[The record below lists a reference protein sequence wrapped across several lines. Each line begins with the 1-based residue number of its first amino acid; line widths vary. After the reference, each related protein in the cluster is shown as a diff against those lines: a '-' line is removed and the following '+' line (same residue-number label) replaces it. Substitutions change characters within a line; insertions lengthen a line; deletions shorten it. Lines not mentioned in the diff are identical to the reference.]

1 MTFPKSD
8 SPLESGDRTQGVSDP
23 RAYSTSS
30 GAAAALGM
38 ASLTPEG
45 WPTRPQSPRG
55 HLARTYVTD
64 GAAKAEATG
73 TSPPGQPT
81 GEAAAP
87 EESNEEAGGG

>member
-8 SPLESGDRTQGVSDP
+8 SPLKGRDRTQGVSDP
-23 RAYSTSS
+23 RAHSTSS
-30 GAAAALGM
+30 EATASLGM
-38 ASLTPEG
+38 AYLTLEG

-64 GAAKAEATG
+64 GAAMAEVMG

-81 GEAAAP
+81 GKATAP
-87 EESNEEAGGG
+87 EEANEEAGRG

>member
-8 SPLESGDRTQGVSDP
+8 SPLEGGDRTQGVSDP
-23 RAYSTSS
+23 RGHSTSS
-30 GAAAALGM
+30 EAAAPLGM
-38 ASLTPEG
+38 ASLTLEG

-55 HLARTYVTD
+55 HLARTYVAD
-64 GAAKAEATG
+64 GAAEAEATG

-87 EESNEEAGGG
+87 EEAGRG